1 MKLKLSPDKLLI
13 VLGVFLFVLTGFIKL
28 ITFTKVIYYE
38 YNTIEESD
46 LGQLIETVEFNYDP
60 TGKFWG
66 EKIFKR
72 RFDNIVCEANT
83 ITSVQTRIIT
93 NFLDLEVFCR
103 DLTLDFTP
111 EIEIL
116 PKPNTILI
124 GSVIQNIKGRL
135 YSQTSKEIFNFKER
149 RWNLSSRL
157 TAGSY
162 LQPYKDSFVNIYHR
176 RKGCPNLSIR
186 VPEHRNLFCI
196 NTKNES
202 AILVWDEK
210 IYINDDGNL
219 VIYNL
224 PRNNKSPENLAPTS
238 KHLSTRVFKTLSPN
252 KIIEGNDWS
261 YFIVPIN
268 GEILW
273 GGSGSNSKN
282 GCAQLNILKRK
293 KHVILY
299 EDCEKSNPV
308 TEYYAIT
315 NNGESYLLG
324 TYSNGNILS
333 FDGKNTFKKGYDI
346 EPFEAL
352 NSRGGYA
359 KYLASHSI
367 SITNGFIFVGL
378 FPWGEVLYS
387 DIKSEIEGVFKKFRL
402 FSGPKKNNTFLNPYY
417 EIFKKEIARR
427 EKISIDN
434 VKPSIS
440 HYTKGIHPHLLSQ
453 RVTSSTVLDGRLCF
467 STANYDFKLPNK
479 SALSQVN
486 NVDEYGKVHCAIIP
500 NQILISSEKTQYRVK
515 IFEHG
520 LVLYSSGILK
530 KIIKFD
536 HFSLPVEN
544 I

>member
-13 VLGVFLFVLTGFIKL
+13 VFGVLLFVLAGFIKL
-28 ITFTKVIYYE
+28 TTSTKDIYDE
-38 YNTIEESD
+38 YTAIQESD
-46 LGQLIETVEFNYDP
+46 LGQLIETVEFNYNP

-72 RFDNIVCEANT
+72 QFDGIVCEANT
-83 ITSVQTRIIT
+83 ITSVQTRIVT

-116 PKPNTILI
+116 PKPNTVLI
-124 GSVIQNIKGRL
+124 GSVIQNVEGRL
-135 YSQTSKEIFNFKER
+135 FSHTSKEIFNFKKN
-149 RWNLSSRL
+149 RWDLASRL
-157 TAGSY
+157 TGISY
-162 LQPYKDSFVNIYHR
+162 IQPYKDGFVNIYHI
-176 RKGCPNLSIR
+176 RKGCPKLSIE
-186 VPEHRNLFCI
+186 VPEHKKLFCI
-196 NTKNES
+196 DTKNES

-219 VIYNL
+219 FVYNL
-224 PRNNKSPENLAPTS
+224 PSIDKSSENLALTS
-238 KHLSTRVFKTLSPN
+238 KHLSPDSFITLSPS
-252 KIIEGNDWS
+252 KIIEGDDWS

-268 GEILW
+268 GEMLW

-282 GCAQLNILKRK
+282 GCAQLNLLKIK

-299 EDCEKSNPV
+299 KECDKSNPV

-315 NNGESYLLG
+315 KNGGSYLLG
-324 TYSNGNILS
+324 TYSSGNILS
-333 FDGKNTFKKGYDI
+333 FDGKNTLQKGYDI

-352 NSRGGYA
+352 NSRGNYV
-359 KYLASHSI
+359 KYLASQSI
-367 SITNGFIFVGL
+367 TITNGFIFVGL
-378 FPWGEVLYS
+378 FPWGEILYS
-387 DIKSEIEGVFKKFRL
+387 DLKSEIEGLFKKFRL
-402 FSGPKKNNTFLNPYY
+402 FSEPKKDNTSLNPYY
-417 EIFKKEIARR
+417 GILKEEIARR

-434 VKPSIS
+434 VKPNTS

-453 RVTSSTVLDGRLCF
+453 RVTSSTILDGRLCF

-500 NQILISSEKTQYRVK
+500 NHILISSEKTQYRVK

-520 LVLYSSGILK
+520 LSLYSSGILK